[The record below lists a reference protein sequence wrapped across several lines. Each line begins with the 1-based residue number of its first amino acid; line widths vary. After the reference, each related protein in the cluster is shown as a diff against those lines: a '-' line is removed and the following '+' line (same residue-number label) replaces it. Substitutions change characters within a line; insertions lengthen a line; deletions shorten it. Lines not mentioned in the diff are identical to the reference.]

1 MRRTMLLAALALTS
15 CTSAWDSL
23 RDRARQCTGTRRD
36 CDNDP
41 ANGCEAET
49 ATDRLHCGD
58 CSTQAAV
65 ACTGGKSLE
74 LRSIAGAGATQCVSL
89 RGDGTHSLRCWGSNT
104 RNQVTSANTDPIA
117 TPTDPAPADTS
128 EVHALGVGD
137 GFGCAI
143 RGDVRELRCW
153 GGAVTPP
160 MLGPTERL
168 LSLRALAVGAR
179 HACVAAPRAATD
191 DNVIRCFGD
200 NDRAQ
205 LGGPVN
211 AMNIA
216 SVQTADGELFT
227 MRSLAGLAAGA
238 SHSCAFDAQGV
249 WCWGAN
255 EQGQLGRPPLP
266 GSATVA
272 AAPVQFA
279 SSVQVIDVA
288 AGGESTCAVVSDA
301 PVTSDAGTDASA
313 GNDSGIEAGAPSD
326 AACAAPSTGTL
337 HATFLCWG
345 AISRADRRA
354 TSGRRHARRRRARVR
369 GLDPRERD
377 HQRRRGVLLG
387 PGR

>member
-1 MRRTMLLAALALTS
+1 
-15 CTSAWDSL
+15 
-23 RDRARQCTGTRRD
+23 
-36 CDNDP
+36 
-41 ANGCEAET
+41 
-49 ATDRLHCGD
+49 
-58 CSTQAAV
+58 
-65 ACTGGKSLE
+65 
-74 LRSIAGAGATQCVSL
+74 
-89 RGDGTHSLRCWGSNT
+89 
-104 RNQVTSANTDPIA
+104 
-117 TPTDPAPADTS
+117 
-128 EVHALGVGD
+128 VGD

-266 GSATVA
+266 GSAAVA

-301 PVTSDAGTDASA
+301 RVTSDAGTDASA

-337 HATFLCWG
+337 HATVLCWG
-345 AISRADRRA
+345 AISRADRCAPAPIAVRRADGGTLDDVARVYVGSTHACAITNDAEVFCWGQGGESRFTDVAAPGEMTATRIAALRGARELSITGAANVLPTSARSAGRESFCALLGAGA
-354 TSGRRHARRRRARVR
+354 TSAVKCWGPNDNAQLGDSA
-369 GLDPRERD
+369 
-377 HQRRRGVLLG
+377 RGVSVVSTPLDV
-387 PGR
+387 RW